1 MKLKSNAIVKPNT
14 FLNGRMG
21 KLKCEFKK
29 KTLWKYPFLDKNKH
43 LKQKSTKHRVI

>member
-29 KTLWKYPFLDKNKH
+29 KTIVEIPI
-43 LKQKSTKHRVI
+43 SR